1 MYAQGFP
8 YFGNGLMYA
17 NTPWSGY
24 YEAGN
29 MGADGASSNGAAIWT
44 NAHTCQFIQVPMVIL
59 LTANSDFIFA
69 NSAFIH

>member
-1 MYAQGFP
+1 MLLLCLRSVYAQGFP

-17 NTPWSGY
+17 MTPWSGY

-44 NAHTCQFIQVPMVIL
+44 NAHTCQFIQVEY
-59 LTANSDFIFA
+59 ANSDFV
-69 NSAFIH
+69 HCQ